1 MLQHWVDTITIED
14 INKEAASLLSFASHY
29 GTEAEL
35 LEEAAQDPEKFA
47 PPGPTRTTAIVAC
60 FPAFTDPSGES
71 IGVTHDPCSNPSV
84 TSDLHI
90 LSFCGNVQNFA
101 SVTCSIYP
109 RFVGS
114 ASVLLPGSTAAPE
127 ELSLERL
134 QQALYCLASN
144 WTFTFSAWMLVW
156 ADEIAVQVGLLLCRG
171 VQV

>member
-71 IGVTHDPCSNPSV
+71 IGVTHNPCSNPSMA
-84 TSDLHI
+84 SDSKFFTLMA
-90 LSFCGNVQNFA
+90 LCR
-101 SVTCSIYP
+101 T
-109 RFVGS
+109 
-114 ASVLLPGSTAAPE
+114 LPIS
-127 ELSLERL
+127 
-134 QQALYCLASN
+134 
-144 WTFTFSAWMLVW
+144 
-156 ADEIAVQVGLLLCRG
+156 IAVFTLDL
-171 VQV
+171 